1 MIQFKTPKIE
11 SHKQRKKERMK
22 VTKLQYHWLEV
33 SEFSWGRIDPSCHSC
48 HSCPFCH
55 CPPSCHSCHPCHSWD
70 LRSKRKKCFSIYL
83 FLCFFMIFFYDFDL
97 WIGKLVFG
105 FYENFM
111 IFLWFFYGSFYDFFM
126 IFFCPHRP
134 PKNNWK
140 NHIFFIKN
148 HKIFIKKS

>member
-55 CPPSCHSCHPCHSWD
+55 CPPSCHSCHPCHPCHSWH

-83 FLCFFMIFFYDFDL
+83 FFMIFLWFFLWFWFMNWKIGFWILWIFYD
-97 WIGKLVFG
+97 
-105 FYENFM
+105 
-111 IFLWFFYGSFYDFFM
+111 FLWFFYGSFYDFFM

-140 NHIFFIKN
+140 NHKF
-148 HKIFIKKS
+148 FIKKS